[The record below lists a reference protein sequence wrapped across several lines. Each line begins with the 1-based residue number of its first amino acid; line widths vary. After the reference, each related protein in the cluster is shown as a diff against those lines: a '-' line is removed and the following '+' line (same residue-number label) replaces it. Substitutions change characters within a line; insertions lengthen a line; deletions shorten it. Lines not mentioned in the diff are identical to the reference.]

1 MRRAFN
7 SYLLFMKYN
16 FLRLSI
22 LFISICGIL
31 VVSCKQQAKNNTKTV
46 KDTLAK
52 SWDQTIPGNFNE
64 HSKTVFDS
72 TQLTT
77 FFNKYPDLKN
87 YAKQVASFYQ
97 KRNYSYAWFDK
108 GQLIDQGS
116 NLASRVMNLDNDG
129 VYKKAPYVNVL
140 DSLLGQLSTKTT
152 SKQPETNV
160 ELMLTAQ
167 YFMLANVVWGG
178 LSPDATKAAKWYVPR
193 KKVNY
198 NQYLDSLLKAP
209 ATQMSGE
216 PVYRQYELLRKF
228 LKKYRDLNNADSWA
242 PIVINTKSVKLGDS
256 SAAVVLIKKRLY
268 KLDNYHGDTINQ
280 VFNNDLL
287 IGVKQFQNTHGL
299 LANGIVNKETLNEL
313 NVPLKTRIMQ
323 ILVNMERSRW
333 LPVSIKGD
341 YLAVNIPEYKL
352 HVYHGDSLLWSCN
365 VVVGQ
370 TVHQTTVF
378 YGEIKYIVFSPYW
391 NVPESIVRNEVLP
404 GIRKNSN
411 YISQHHMQINGYV
424 NGLPNVRQMPGPN
437 NSLGLVKFLF
447 PNSYNIYLHD
457 TPAKSLFG
465 ETTRAFSHG
474 CIRVME
480 PAKLANFLLRQ
491 NTNWNA
497 QKISAAMHSG
507 KEQYVTLT
515 TKVPVFIAYLTAF
528 IDRDNNINF
537 RKDIYN
543 RDQRLADM
551 LVQQN
556 GSL

>member
-1 MRRAFN
+1 MFFN
-7 SYLLFMKYN
+7 PYLLFMRYN

-22 LFISICGIL
+22 VCISICSIL
-31 VVSCKQQAKNNTKTV
+31 VVGCKQQAKNNTKTV
-46 KDTLAK
+46 KDTVAK

-72 TQLTT
+72 IQLTS
-77 FFNKYPDLKN
+77 FFSKYPDLKS
-87 YAKQVASFYQ
+87 YSKQVTSFYQ

-129 VYKKAPYVNVL
+129 VYKKAPYVKVL
-140 DSLLGQLSTKTT
+140 DSLLDQLNTKTT
-152 SKQPETNV
+152 TKQPETDV

-178 LSPDATKAAKWYVPR
+178 LSPDASKAAKWYVPR

-209 ATQMSGE
+209 ATQISGE

-228 LKKYRDLNNADSWA
+228 LKKYKDLNNADSWA

-256 SAAVVLIKKRLY
+256 AAAVVLIKKRLY
-268 KLDNYHGDTINQ
+268 KLDNYHGDTVNQ
-280 VFNNDLL
+280 VFNNELL
-287 IGVKQFQNTHGL
+287 TGVKQFQNTHGL
-299 LANGIVNKETLNEL
+299 TANGVIGSETLNEL
-313 NVPLKTRIMQ
+313 NVPLKKRIMQ

-333 LPVSIKGD
+333 LPVSISGD
-341 YLAVNIPEYKL
+341 YLAVNIPEFKL
-352 HVYHGDSLLWSCN
+352 HVYHSDSLLWSCN

-391 NVPESIVRNEVLP
+391 NIPESIVRNEVLP
-404 GIRKNSN
+404 GMRRNSN

-424 NGLPNVRQMPGPN
+424 NGLPNVRQMPGSN

-465 ETTRAFSHG
+465 ETSRAFSHG

-491 NTNWNA
+491 NPNWNA

-507 KEQYVTLT
+507 NEQYVTLS

>member
-1 MRRAFN
+1 
-7 SYLLFMKYN
+7 
-16 FLRLSI
+16 
-22 LFISICGIL
+22 
-31 VVSCKQQAKNNTKTV
+31 
-46 KDTLAK
+46 
-52 SWDQTIPGNFNE
+52 
-64 HSKTVFDS
+64 
-72 TQLTT
+72 
-77 FFNKYPDLKN
+77 
-87 YAKQVASFYQ
+87 
-97 KRNYSYAWFDK
+97 
-108 GQLIDQGS
+108 
-116 NLASRVMNLDNDG
+116 
-129 VYKKAPYVNVL
+129 
-140 DSLLGQLSTKTT
+140 
-152 SKQPETNV
+152 
-160 ELMLTAQ
+160 
-167 YFMLANVVWGG
+167 
-178 LSPDATKAAKWYVPR
+178 
-193 KKVNY
+193 
-198 NQYLDSLLKAP
+198 
-209 ATQMSGE
+209 MSGE

-228 LKKYRDLNNADSWA
+228 LKKYKDLNNTDSWA
-242 PIVINTKSVKLGDS
+242 PIAINTKSVKLGDS
-256 SAAVVLIKKRLY
+256 AAAVVLIKKRLY
-268 KLDNYHGDTINQ
+268 KLDNYHGDTVNQ

-287 IGVKQFQNTHGL
+287 TGVKQFQNTHGL
-299 LANGIVNKETLNEL
+299 TANGVIGSETLSEL
-313 NVPLKTRIMQ
+313 NVPLKKRIMQ

-333 LPVSIKGD
+333 LPVSISGD
-341 YLAVNIPEYKL
+341 YLAVNIPEFKL
-352 HVYHGDSLLWSCN
+352 HVYHSDSLLWSCN

-391 NVPESIVRNEVLP
+391 NIPESIVRNEVLP
-404 GIRKNSN
+404 GMRRNSN

-424 NGLPNVRQMPGPN
+424 NGLPNVRQMPGSN

-465 ETTRAFSHG
+465 ETSRAFSHG

-491 NTNWNA
+491 NPNWNA

-507 KEQYVTLT
+507 NEQYVTLS

>member
-1 MRRAFN
+1 VALFN
-7 SYLLFMKYN
+7 SYLLFMRYN
-16 FLRLSI
+16 FLRSSI
-22 LFISICGIL
+22 LYVFICSISL
-31 VVSCKQQAKNNTKTV
+31 VSCKHQAKSYNKVV

-52 SWDQTIPGNFNE
+52 GWDQTIPGNFNE
-64 HSKTVFDS
+64 HSKAVFDS
-72 TQLTT
+72 TQLSL
-77 FFNKYPDLKN
+77 FFNKYPDLKS
-87 YAKQVASFYQ
+87 YSKQVTSFYQ

-129 VYKKAPYVNVL
+129 VYKKAPYVKVL
-140 DSLLGQLSTKTT
+140 DSLLYQLNTKTI
-152 SKQPETNV
+152 SKQPEINV

-178 LSPDATKAAKWYVPR
+178 LSADASKAAKWYVPR

-209 ATQMSGE
+209 ATQLTGE

-228 LKKYRDLNNADSWA
+228 LKKYKDLNNTDNWT
-242 PIVINTKSVKLGDS
+242 PIIINAKSVKLGDS
-256 SAAVVLIKKRLY
+256 SLAILLVKKRLCKLGNY
-268 KLDNYHGDTINQ
+268 KGDTVNQ

-287 IGVKQFQNTHGL
+287 TGVKQFQNTHGL
-299 LANGIVNKETLNEL
+299 LANGVINKETLNEL

-341 YLAVNIPEYKL
+341 YLAVNIPEFKL
-352 HVYHGDSLLWSCN
+352 HVYHDDSLLWSCN

-378 YGEIKYIVFSPYW
+378 YGEIKYVVFSPYW
-391 NVPESIVRNEVLP
+391 NIPESIVRNEVLP

-424 NGLPNVRQMPGPN
+424 NGLPNVRQMPGAN

-465 ETTRAFSHG
+465 ETSRAFSHG

-491 NTNWNA
+491 NSAWNA

-507 KEQYVTLT
+507 KEQYVTLNP
-515 TKVPVFIAYLTAF
+515 KVPVFIAYLTAF

>member
-1 MRRAFN
+1 MFFN
-7 SYLLFMKYN
+7 PYLLFMRYN

-22 LFISICGIL
+22 VCISICSIL
-31 VVSCKQQAKNNTKTV
+31 VVGCKQQAKNNTKTV
-46 KDTLAK
+46 KDTVAK

-72 TQLTT
+72 IQLTS
-77 FFNKYPDLKN
+77 FFSKYPDLKS
-87 YAKQVASFYQ
+87 YSKQVTSFYQ

-129 VYKKAPYVNVL
+129 VYKKAPYVKVL
-140 DSLLGQLSTKTT
+140 DSLLDQLNTKTT
-152 SKQPETNV
+152 SKQPETDV

-178 LSPDATKAAKWYVPR
+178 LSPDASKAAKWYVPR

-228 LKKYRDLNNADSWA
+228 LKKYKDLNNTDSWA
-242 PIVINTKSVKLGDS
+242 PIAINTKSVKLGDS
-256 SAAVVLIKKRLY
+256 AAAVVLIKKRLY
-268 KLDNYHGDTINQ
+268 KLDNYHGDTVNQ

-287 IGVKQFQNTHGL
+287 TGVKQFQNTHGL
-299 LANGIVNKETLNEL
+299 TANGVIGSETLSEL
-313 NVPLKTRIMQ
+313 NVPLKKRIMQ

-333 LPVSIKGD
+333 LPVSISGD
-341 YLAVNIPEYKL
+341 YLAVNIPEFKL
-352 HVYHGDSLLWSCN
+352 HVYHSDSLLWSCN

-391 NVPESIVRNEVLP
+391 NIPESIVRNEVLP
-404 GIRKNSN
+404 GMRRNSN

-424 NGLPNVRQMPGPN
+424 NGLPNVRQMPGSN

-465 ETTRAFSHG
+465 ETSRAFSHG

-491 NTNWNA
+491 NPNWNA

-507 KEQYVTLT
+507 NEQYVTLS

>member
-1 MRRAFN
+1 MR
-7 SYLLFMKYN
+7 YN

-22 LFISICGIL
+22 VCISICSIL
-31 VVSCKQQAKNNTKTV
+31 VVGCKQQAKNNTKTV
-46 KDTLAK
+46 KDTVAK

-72 TQLTT
+72 IQLTS
-77 FFNKYPDLKN
+77 FFSKYPDLKS
-87 YAKQVASFYQ
+87 YSKQVTSFYQ

-129 VYKKAPYVNVL
+129 VYKKAPYVKVL
-140 DSLLGQLSTKTT
+140 DSLLDQLNTKTT
-152 SKQPETNV
+152 TKQPETDV

-178 LSPDATKAAKWYVPR
+178 LSPDASKAAKWYVPR

-209 ATQMSGE
+209 ATQISGE

-228 LKKYRDLNNADSWA
+228 LKKYKDLNNADSWA

-256 SAAVVLIKKRLY
+256 AAAVVLIKKRLY
-268 KLDNYHGDTINQ
+268 KLDNYHGDTVNQ
-280 VFNNDLL
+280 VFNNELL
-287 IGVKQFQNTHGL
+287 TGVKQFQNTHGL
-299 LANGIVNKETLNEL
+299 TANGVIGSETLNEL
-313 NVPLKTRIMQ
+313 NVPLKKRIMQ

-333 LPVSIKGD
+333 LPVSISGD
-341 YLAVNIPEYKL
+341 YLAVNIPEFKL
-352 HVYHGDSLLWSCN
+352 HVYHSDSLLWSCN

-391 NVPESIVRNEVLP
+391 NIPESIVRNEVLP
-404 GIRKNSN
+404 GMRRNSN

-424 NGLPNVRQMPGPN
+424 NGLPNVRQMPGSN

-465 ETTRAFSHG
+465 ETSRAFSHG

-491 NTNWNA
+491 NPNWNA

-507 KEQYVTLT
+507 NEQYVTLS

>member
-1 MRRAFN
+1 
-7 SYLLFMKYN
+7 
-16 FLRLSI
+16 
-22 LFISICGIL
+22 
-31 VVSCKQQAKNNTKTV
+31 
-46 KDTLAK
+46 
-52 SWDQTIPGNFNE
+52 
-64 HSKTVFDS
+64 
-72 TQLTT
+72 
-77 FFNKYPDLKN
+77 
-87 YAKQVASFYQ
+87 
-97 KRNYSYAWFDK
+97 
-108 GQLIDQGS
+108 
-116 NLASRVMNLDNDG
+116 
-129 VYKKAPYVNVL
+129 
-140 DSLLGQLSTKTT
+140 
-152 SKQPETNV
+152 
-160 ELMLTAQ
+160 
-167 YFMLANVVWGG
+167 
-178 LSPDATKAAKWYVPR
+178 LSPDASKAAKWYVPR

-209 ATQMSGE
+209 ATQISGE

-228 LKKYRDLNNADSWA
+228 LKKYKDLNNADSWA

-256 SAAVVLIKKRLY
+256 AAAVVLIKKRLY
-268 KLDNYHGDTINQ
+268 KLDNYHGDTVNQ
-280 VFNNDLL
+280 VFNNELL
-287 IGVKQFQNTHGL
+287 TGVKQFQNTHGL
-299 LANGIVNKETLNEL
+299 TANGVIGSETLNEL
-313 NVPLKTRIMQ
+313 NVPLKKRIMQ

-333 LPVSIKGD
+333 LPVSISGD
-341 YLAVNIPEYKL
+341 YLAVNIPEFKL
-352 HVYHGDSLLWSCN
+352 HVYHSDSLLWSCN

-391 NVPESIVRNEVLP
+391 NIPESIVRNEVLP
-404 GIRKNSN
+404 GMRRNSN

-424 NGLPNVRQMPGPN
+424 NGLPNVRQMPGSN

-465 ETTRAFSHG
+465 ETSRAFSHG

-491 NTNWNA
+491 NPNWNA

-507 KEQYVTLT
+507 NEQYVTLS